1 MAAAPAVSGGELGD
15 RAGNGLGN
23 GERVGESSDGLRD
36 SCAVLGNS
44 TSSPTYDAPAKWV
57 ISGEVRNEARAVD

>member
-15 RAGNGLGN
+15 RAGEGLGDEE
-23 GERVGESSDGLRD
+23 GMGESSDGLRD

-44 TSSPTYDAPAKWV
+44 ASSPTYDAPAKWV
-57 ISGEVRNEARAVD
+57 ISGEVRDEAREVD

>member
-15 RAGNGLGN
+15 RAGEGLGDEE
-23 GERVGESSDGLRD
+23 GMSESSDGLRD

-44 TSSPTYDAPAKWV
+44 TSSPGCDAPAKWV